1 MLDEHVHCAACG
13 RAIATHV
20 KCRDGKTKPAPV
32 AIGAQQVLVPGP
44 NGQIAK
50 VERRVPLCG
59 DCFDEIKAVEE
70 KAEATSKL
78 IVPGLSAVK

>member
-20 KCRDGKTKPAPV
+20 KCRGGKSKPV
-32 AIGAQQVLVPGP
+32 AVALGAQQVLVPAP

-50 VERRVPLCG
+50 VARQVPLCG
-59 DCFDEIKAVEE
+59 DCFDEIKDVEE
-70 KAEATSKL
+70 KAQAASKL